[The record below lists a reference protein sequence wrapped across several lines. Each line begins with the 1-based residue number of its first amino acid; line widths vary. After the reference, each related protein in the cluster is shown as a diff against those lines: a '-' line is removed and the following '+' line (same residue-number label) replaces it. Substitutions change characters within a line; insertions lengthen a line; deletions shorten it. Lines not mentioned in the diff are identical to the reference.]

1 MATLG
6 PFRNYLRAA
15 NLKSR
20 SKYIIFKAIY
30 AFISIVVTNLEI
42 GEKQEEETG
51 EIEQETPNQV
61 F

>member
-1 MATLG
+1 LE
-6 PFRNYLRAA
+6 
-15 NLKSR
+15 
-20 SKYIIFKAIY
+20 
-30 AFISIVVTNLEI
+30 AFVSIVVTNLEI